1 MASNTG
7 SDAGSDTGSDT
18 EQIDLA
24 FAGAGWI
31 AAVHGYAID
40 HVPGLGISKVASR
53 DPVRAAEAAKRVGA
67 EACTYDELPA
77 SAQGVVICTPPA
89 QHAEHTLTAIHGG
102 AAALVEKPLCPT
114 LAEADELVAA
124 AEAGATIAYAEN
136 LVHAP
141 AVRLAIGHA
150 AEIGPLDVL
159 EVRALQDRPTWG
171 DFLTEGW
178 GGGVLFDLGAHPV
191 AIALLLA
198 APAQPVEVRAVLE
211 GADDHPVDEHAEV
224 LVRFDTDLVARIT
237 TSWRGGASPVWDAQ
251 ASSPHGVVRLELLPE
266 VHLERNGTEVVL
278 PGIPEDVPRPL
289 EELGYLP
296 QIEAFALDVRDGRVP
311 ELGAAFGR
319 SILDLTCA
327 AYASAG
333 RGGEW
338 VELPFAGSRHQ
349 TPLEL
354 WRTG

>member
-1 MASNTG
+1 MA
-7 SDAGSDTGSDT
+7 DHD
-18 EQIDLA
+18 EVRLA

-31 AAVHGYAID
+31 AAVHGYAVD
-40 HVPGLGISKVASR
+40 HVPGLSIAAVASR
-53 DPVRAAEAAKRVGA
+53 DPERAAEAAQRVGG
-67 EACTYDELPA
+67 EACTYEELPA
-77 SAQGVVICTPPA
+77 GAQGVVVCTPPA
-89 QHAEHTLTAIHGG
+89 QHAEHTLTAVRGG
-102 AAALVEKPLCPT
+102 AGALVEKPLCTT
-114 LAEADELVAA
+114 LADADALVAA
-124 AEAGATIAYAEN
+124 AEGGAQIAYAEN

-141 AVRLAIGHA
+141 AVRLAIAHA
-150 AEIGPLDVL
+150 AEIGPLDLL
-159 EVRALQDRPTWG
+159 EVRALQARPTWG

-198 APAQPVEVRAVLE
+198 APARPIEVRAVLE

-237 TSWRGGASPVWDAQ
+237 TSWRAEEPQWDAQ
-251 ASSPHGVVRLELLPE
+251 ASSPEGVVRLELIPALR
-266 VHLERNGTEVVL
+266 LERNGTEVAL
-278 PGIPEDVPRPL
+278 PGIPEGVPRQL

-296 QIEAFALDVRDGRVP
+296 QVESFALDLRDGRTP

-319 SILDLTCA
+319 TILDLTCA

-333 RGGEW
+333 NGGDW
-338 VELPFAGSRHQ
+338 VALPFAGPRDR

-354 WRTG
+354 WRGG